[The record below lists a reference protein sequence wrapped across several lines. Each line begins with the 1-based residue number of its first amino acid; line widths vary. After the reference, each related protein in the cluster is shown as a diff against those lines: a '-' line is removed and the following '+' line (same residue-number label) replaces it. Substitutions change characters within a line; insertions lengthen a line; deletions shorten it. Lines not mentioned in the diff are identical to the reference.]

1 MEKKAF
7 IHKEELHLLDKQ
19 LIHNAVKDMAN
30 KLGLAAGSTQG
41 FDLYKVVETYFED
54 LEKRKEMNALLGI
67 EE

>member
-19 LIHNAVKDMAN
+19 LIHSAVKDMAN

-54 LEKRKEMNALLGI
+54 LEKRKEINSLLGI

>member
-30 KLGLAAGSTQG
+30 KLGLAAGSTHG

-54 LEKRKEMNALLGI
+54 LEKRKEMNSLLGI

>member
-54 LEKRKEMNALLGI
+54 LEKRKEMNSLLGI

>member
-19 LIHNAVKDMAN
+19 LIHNAVKYMAN

-54 LEKRKEMNALLGI
+54 LEKRKEMNSLLGI

>member
-54 LEKRKEMNALLGI
+54 LDKRKEMNSLLGI

>member
-54 LEKRKEMNALLGI
+54 VEKRKEMNSLLGI